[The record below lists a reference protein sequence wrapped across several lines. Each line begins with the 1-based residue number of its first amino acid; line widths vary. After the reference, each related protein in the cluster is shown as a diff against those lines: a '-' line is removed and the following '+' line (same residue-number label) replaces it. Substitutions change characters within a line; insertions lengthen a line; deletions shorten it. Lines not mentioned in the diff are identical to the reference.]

1 MKKFNLHE
9 IMKNAWHEFKI
20 CKSLDGSIINGA
32 VYHCAKTF
40 AECLRK
46 AWAEAKKAVKAA
58 AALAERVAF
67 HKGMTIDVNGEEL
80 ELNRWTNYGKDRLYV
95 GGNCGYYDIKS
106 GKFFWNKFYTSSLNT
121 DYAEKLICNIDF

>member
-9 IMKNAWHEFKI
+9 IMKEAWKMFK
-20 CKSLDGSIINGA
+20 SIKKNGI
-32 VYHCAKTF
+32 VKDYTF
-40 AECLRK
+40 AEALRW
-46 AWAEAKKAVKAA
+46 AWAEAKKVVKAA

-106 GKFFWNKFYTSSLNT
+106 GKFFWNKFYTSNLNT